1 MLFFLCVSM
10 FVVKNSSL
18 ACAACARRDLAPL
31 AMNAY
36 PEAFSHF
43 KQALQACSHP
53 ERISKSC
60 LLPACMQSG
69 ERAAQLFACSLAGS
83 ACYPD
88 TQLRKHGLLDA
99 LSSYLCTPIS
109 CYLSLPTT

>member
-1 MLFFLCVSM
+1 MLFLLCVSM
-10 FVVKNSSL
+10 FVFNTSSL

-36 PEAFSHF
+36 PEAFNKF
-43 KQALQACSHP
+43 KETLQACSHP
-53 ERISKSC
+53 ERIVKSC
-60 LLPACMQSG
+60 LLPACMQSW
-69 ERAAQLFACSLAGS
+69 EHAAQLFACSLAGS
-83 ACYPD
+83 AYHPD
-88 TQLRKHGLLDA
+88 MQLRKHGLLDA